1 MYVRRGAVRNL
12 VARHLTG
19 TSPNVE
25 SLDTVKVGVGLIA
38 TMTALVLGL
47 VIASAKSSFDAV
59 DKAMKRT
66 ANEILALD
74 RVHKL
79 SQNFPQGLAPRV

>member
-1 MYVRRGAVRNL
+1 
-12 VARHLTG
+12 
-19 TSPNVE
+19 
-25 SLDTVKVGVGLIA
+25 
-38 TMTALVLGL
+38 MTALVLGL
-47 VIASAKSSFDAV
+47 VTASAKSSFDAV

-79 SQNFPQGLAPRV
+79 SQNSRVSAESLESTVALSDRQSMPNGWTMGGGLRDAASLSLCASRRFAG